1 MLPLVWNYVTGYK
14 SSGLVGRENPDKI
27 CDPHMERRSGV
38 SFEEQRSSLD
48 VLDVYDNNAKI
59 EQLFVLGVFGD
70 SIFTITSLGIFLSSL
85 PILIVRLKTSN
96 IKYEKVNQHRPVTK
110 GR

>member
-1 MLPLVWNYVTGYK
+1 MLLVFRNYVTGYE
-14 SSGLVGRENPDKI
+14 SSGLVGRENPDEI

-70 SIFTITSLGIFLSSL
+70 SIFTITSLGIVLSSL
-85 PILIVRLKTSN
+85 PILRARHQTDYTISN
-96 IKYEKVNQHRPVTK
+96 MKR
-110 GR
+110 